1 VCRITSQNI
10 KRGNDHMITQQNL
23 TRNKF
28 VQMAAAFTTGLLL
41 SSGSAHAAG
50 ANDFS
55 SIATNIN
62 TSISSIPGLLTAMAY
77 LFGILIGVLGILK
90 IKDHVENP
98 SNTPLKDGAIRLAAG
113 GALFALP
120 IMYQAMM
127 ATIGSGTAVS
137 AAMLHKTSMALN

>member
-1 VCRITSQNI
+1 MTKSI
-10 KRGNDHMITQQNL
+10 KD
-23 TRNKF
+23 KS
-28 VQMAAAFTTGLLL
+28 VQMGAAFSTGVLL
-41 SSGSAHAAG
+41 SSGSAHAG
-50 ANDFS
+50 TTNDFS

-127 ATIGSGTAVS
+127 ATIGSGATVS
-137 AAMLHKTSMALN
+137 AATLNKTRMNLN

>member
-1 VCRITSQNI
+1 MTSI
-10 KRGNDHMITQQNL
+10 
-23 TRNKF
+23 RNRLFKF
-28 VQMAAAFTTGLLL
+28 QAVATVALFAGMSDASAA
-41 SSGSAHAAG
+41 

-55 SIATNIN
+55 TLAGSIT
-62 TSISSIPGLLTAMAY
+62 TSLQNIPGLLTAVAY

-120 IMYQAMM
+120 MIYEAMFNTVDENG
-127 ATIGSGTAVS
+127 AQQDLKQLYKVKAIGTLV
-137 AAMLHKTSMALN
+137 K

>member
-1 VCRITSQNI
+1 VRRITSQNI

-23 TRNKF
+23 TRKKS
-28 VQMAAAFTTGLLL
+28 VQMAAAFTTGVLL

-50 ANDFS
+50 VNDFS

-98 SNTPLKDGAIRLAAG
+98 SNTPLKDGAIRRAAPCS
-113 GALFALP
+113 LSRSC
-120 IMYQAMM
+120 IRR
-127 ATIGSGTAVS
+127 
-137 AAMLHKTSMALN
+137 

>member
-1 VCRITSQNI
+1 MKAI
-10 KRGNDHMITQQNL
+10 
-23 TRNKF
+23 RNRLFKF
-28 VQMAAAFTTGLLL
+28 QAAATVALFAGAHDA
-41 SSGSAHAAG
+41 SAA

-55 SIATNIN
+55 TLAGSIT
-62 TSISSIPGLLTAMAY
+62 TSLQNIPGLLTAVAY

-120 IMYQAMM
+120 MIYEAMFNTVDENG
-127 ATIGSGTAVS
+127 AQQDLKQLYKVKAIGTLV
-137 AAMLHKTSMALN
+137 K

>member
-1 VCRITSQNI
+1 MI
-10 KRGNDHMITQQNL
+10 KLKQL
-23 TRNKF
+23 TKNKSL
-28 VQMAAAFTTGLLL
+28 QMSAGFTAGVLL
-41 SSGSAHAAG
+41 SSSQANAAS
-50 ANDFS
+50 NDFS
-55 SIATNIN
+55 SISGNI
-62 TSISSIPGLLTAMAY
+62 TASISSIPGLLTAMAY

-127 ATIGSGTAVS
+127 ATIGSGVTVS
-137 AAMLHKTSMALN
+137 AATLNRAKGNLNP

>member
-1 VCRITSQNI
+1 MVSLKDIA
-10 KRGNDHMITQQNL
+10 GNKS
-23 TRNKF
+23 R
-28 VQMAAAFTTGLLL
+28 QMDAAFTAGVLL
-41 SSGSAHAAG
+41 SATPADAAG
-50 ANDFS
+50 VNDFS

-127 ATIGSGTAVS
+127 ATIGSGATVS
-137 AAMLHKTSMALN
+137 AATLHKTSMALN

>member
-1 VCRITSQNI
+1 MANLI
-10 KRGNDHMITQQNL
+10 KSKSLHMG
-23 TRNKF
+23 
-28 VQMAAAFTTGLLL
+28 AAFTTGLLL
-41 SSGSAHAAG
+41 SSGSAHAAS

-62 TSISSIPGLLTAMAY
+62 SSISSLPGLLTAMAY

-127 ATIGSGTAVS
+127 ATIGTGATVS
-137 AAMLHKTSMALN
+137 AATLRKTSMALN